1 MASNS
6 ASIIK
11 LTPTQKFD
19 FYLDHSDMPLE
30 VLMVKLSL
38 SERSIRAYKTRAKKL
53 HKDIKKL
60 PEESEEKEI
69 KIIPDHITESY
80 IEQEILQ
87 ASTKEDLDRVKFMI
101 DFLYKKDKFAKT
113 EKKKVKMDI
122 GDFLKDEFSGTGA
135 V

>member
-60 PEESEEKEI
+60 PEEYEYKQLLAYAKKFNNIIIGLQDIVEKAT
-69 KIIPDHITESY
+69 KI
-80 IEQEILQ
+80 
-87 ASTKEDLDRVKFMI
+87 
-101 DFLYKKDKFAKT
+101 
-113 EKKKVKMDI
+113 
-122 GDFLKDEFSGTGA
+122 
-135 V
+135 